1 MNAPSFHSGGGS
13 VSAVASPSP
22 RRGRPPKSDSA
33 DTRDRLL
40 AAAASACADQ
50 GFDGATLQEIA
61 HRAGVTATA
70 IYNHFE
76 SREALL
82 YAAGVRAL
90 RRMTEAVQ
98 GTGPSDFRSVAAAYL
113 RPDMAEARRLLAELH
128 LASRRDPT
136 LAALLEDWH
145 TSVANDLAALLGEDP
160 DPLATVKALFLV
172 LLGLCHLEDLDAVEA
187 DPASLARR
195 IDVMVEALR
204 PAG

>member
-1 MNAPSFHSGGGS
+1 
-13 VSAVASPSP
+13 VATTAP
-22 RRGRPPKSDSA
+22 RRGRPPKSESA

-61 HRAGVTATA
+61 RRAGVTATA

-82 YAAGVRAL
+82 YAAGVRSLA
-90 RRMTEAVQ
+90 RMTEAVQ

-128 LASRRDPT
+128 LASRRDPSLAGLLADWHAAVAT
-136 LAALLEDWH
+136 DLAALLEGD
-145 TSVANDLAALLGEDP
+145 SE
-160 DPLATVKALFLV
+160 PLATVKALFLV
-172 LLGLCHLEDLDAVEA
+172 LLGLCHLEELDAVEA
-187 DPASLARR
+187 DPEALGQRVAT
-195 IDVMVEALR
+195 MVEALR
-204 PAG
+204 HHG